1 MTGSLSRRRLTGF
14 LGALLVLTLCACW
27 ASPSQAVI
35 ARTLKLTRDDIADL
49 VRIEKSLN
57 SIKTMQARFLQVTST
72 GEYSEGQIYLNR
84 PGRMRIE
91 YDPPVLVT
99 VVADGANLIYIDKE
113 MDQTTA
119 VLLSLTPAELILRDN
134 LSLTSDEIL
143 VTGFMRS
150 PGIIRVSLVK
160 ADDPL
165 EGQLT
170 LIFSDAPLE
179 LRKWAVTDAQGVKT
193 TVSLLGPRFGIK
205 LDGAL
210 FEHHMPHPAQ
220 TEN

>member
-1 MTGSLSRRRLTGF
+1 MIKTRSLRRRIAGLFALVALAVTLGWPGTGE
-14 LGALLVLTLCACW
+14 
-27 ASPSQAVI
+27 AVI

-57 SIKTMQARFLQVTST
+57 SIRTMEARFLQVTST

-113 MDQTTA
+113 MNQTTA
-119 VLLSLTPAELILRDN
+119 VLLSLTPAELILRDK

-160 ADDPL
+160 ADGPL

-193 TVSLLGPRFGIK
+193 TVSLLGPRFGVK
-205 LDGAL
+205 LDSAL
-210 FEHHMPHPAQ
+210 FEHQMPHPAQ
-220 TEN
+220 REN

>member
-1 MTGSLSRRRLTGF
+1 MIKTRSLRRRIAGLFALVALAVTLGWPGTGE
-14 LGALLVLTLCACW
+14 
-27 ASPSQAVI
+27 AVI

-57 SIKTMQARFLQVTST
+57 SIRTMEARFLQVTST

-113 MDQTTA
+113 MNQTTA
-119 VLLSLTPAELILRDN
+119 VLLSLTPAELILRDK

-193 TVSLLGPRFGIK
+193 TVSLLGPRFGVK
-205 LDGAL
+205 LDSAL
-210 FEHHMPHPAQ
+210 FEHQMPHPAQ
-220 TEN
+220 REN